1 MTLKN
6 ATVFALIGMILLTAL
21 LLAGFIRDMVSLLR
35 DVIPAIALLTS
46 LIHVLASLG
55 LTVFLYAFHK
65 SQP

>member
-65 SQP
+65 SQS

>member
-21 LLAGFIRDMVSLLR
+21 LLAGFIRDVVSLLR

-46 LIHVLASLG
+46 LIHVLAGLG

-65 SQP
+65 SQS

>member
-1 MTLKN
+1 MALKN
-6 ATVFALIGMILLTAL
+6 ATLFALIGMILLTAL

-35 DVIPAIALLTS
+35 DVISAIALLTS

-65 SQP
+65 SQS